1 MEAVREQAK
10 SPILPNHGQGEKAVG
25 LGSGPMGADCG
36 SDWVGNVPQAGG
48 QYVMKWFPS
57 FDFQRR
63 NRELKE
69 EIEAHLQM
77 AIADRV
83 ARGET
88 EETARQAAAREFGN
102 ILLVQDVTRQM
113 WGGGWFEQLGRD
125 VRYALRQLRKN
136 PGFAITATA
145 MLAIAI
151 CANSTVFSWIDGTML
166 RPIPGARDTGEL
178 VSLQRGERNFS
189 PTPPFSYL
197 DYRDLRE
204 QNHTFAGILAYHHD
218 WITLTGGAQPER
230 VYIANVSSNYFDVLG
245 VKPMLGRF
253 FLAEEETR
261 PAIPN
266 VVLSYSLWKT
276 RFAEDPAIVGKSIE
290 IARHPVTVIG
300 VAPEGVVGAM
310 PGLRDDLWVTLD
322 PLGTDPWRMT
332 HRSGGAVWLNVIG
345 RLRPGVSRGQAAQDL
360 DTLMH
365 NIVAAYPNQHL
376 GENRITLDPMWRSPF
391 GANGY
396 MAATLPILLAFAAVV
411 LLLTCANVA
420 TLTLVGFVSR
430 RRELSI
436 RQSLGANRIQL
447 VRQMVLEGVVLS
459 IVAGAVALV
468 LTSWTSKT
476 FAWFFPTNSNPL
488 ILNGSMD
495 YRVVIGIAVSSLLA
509 GMLCGAL
516 PAWRSSHAPAIE
528 VLKAESASISGGSRN
543 RKLLSGLVV
552 AQIALTLPL
561 LLCSGLFLRTLRNLA
576 AANPGFEQ
584 DHVLTASVG
593 LNIAGYSNDEAQL
606 IRHRILDRVS
616 ALPGVEVASLTD
628 WIPMTLIQKRNDAYP
643 EGYVP
648 HPHESLLV
656 QNAEVGPRYF
666 ESLHIP
672 ILEGREFTLNDDEKA
687 PRVIIVDQ
695 TAARRYWPGQDPL
708 GKRLTVWGR
717 LFTVVGV
724 ARNSTHTFVN
734 ESPEPM
740 VYMNFFQHPG
750 YETMVQVKTE
760 GNPVD
765 LEPMVENAIH
775 GIDSRLPVFDVR
787 SMRESTQMAST
798 FAVIESTLAGMFA
811 LIGLILAI
819 TGIYGVVAY
828 RTQLRTHEIGIRM
841 ALGASRVDVLRL
853 VLLQGL
859 WLTGVGLALGL
870 AFALGLTRLIA
881 RLLYGIGAHDPLT
894 VASVVMLL
902 GTMSLVA
909 CYFPAHR
916 AMRRN
921 PVTAIREL

>member
-1 MEAVREQAK
+1 
-10 SPILPNHGQGEKAVG
+10 
-25 LGSGPMGADCG
+25 
-36 SDWVGNVPQAGG
+36 
-48 QYVMKWFPS
+48 MKWFPS
-57 FDFQRR
+57 CGFQRR

-69 EIEAHLQM
+69 EIDAHLQM

-83 ARGET
+83 ARGEA
-88 EETARQAAAREFGN
+88 EEAARQAATREFGN
-102 ILLVQDVTRQM
+102 IALVQDVTRQM
-113 WGGGWFEQLGRD
+113 WGGGWFEPLGRD
-125 VRYALRQLRKN
+125 VRYALRQLRKS

-145 MLAIAI
+145 MLAVAI

-166 RPIPGARDTGEL
+166 RPIPGARDTDDL

-218 WITLTGGAQPER
+218 WITLTGGALPER
-230 VYIANVSSNYFDVLG
+230 AYIANVSANYFDVLG
-245 VKPMLGRF
+245 VKPVLGRF
-253 FLAEEETR
+253 FLPEEESR
-261 PAIPN
+261 PVPN
-266 VVLSYSLWKT
+266 VVLGYSLWKT
-276 RFAEDPAIVGKSIE
+276 RYAADPAIVGKSIE

-310 PGLRDDLWVTLD
+310 PGIREDLWVTLD
-322 PLGTDPWRMT
+322 PLGTDVWRMT

-360 DTLMH
+360 DTVMH
-365 NIVAAYPNQHL
+365 NIVAAFPDDHL
-376 GENRITLDPMWRSPF
+376 GANQITLDPMWRSPF

-396 MAATLPILLAFAAVV
+396 MAATLPILLAFAALV

-420 TLTLVGFVSR
+420 TLTLVRFVSR
-430 RRELSI
+430 RRELAI

-447 VRQMVLEGVVLS
+447 VWQMVLEGMVLS
-459 IVAGAVALV
+459 TVAGAVALG

-476 FAWFFPTNSNPL
+476 FAWFFPANSNPL

-495 YRVVIGIAVSSLLA
+495 HKVVIGIAVSSLLA

-516 PAWRSSHAPAIE
+516 PAWRSSHARAIE

-552 AQIALTLPL
+552 AQIALSLPL
-561 LLCSGLFLRTLRNLA
+561 LICSGLFLRTLRNLA
-576 AANPGFEQ
+576 SANPGFEQ
-584 DHVLTASVG
+584 DHILTASVG
-593 LNIAGYSNDEAQL
+593 LNIVGYSDDEVQV
-606 IRHRILDRVS
+606 IRHKILDRVS
-616 ALPGVEVASLTD
+616 ALPGVKVASLTD
-628 WIPMTLIQKRNDAYP
+628 WIPMALSQKKEDAYP
-643 EGYVP
+643 EGYAP
-648 HPHESLLV
+648 RPHESLKV
-656 QNAEVGPRYF
+656 VHAEVSERYF

-672 ILEGREFTLNDDEKA
+672 ILEGREFTPHDDEKA
-687 PRVIIVDQ
+687 PRVLIVDQ

-708 GKRLTVWGR
+708 GKNLRIWSR

-724 ARNSTHTFVN
+724 VRNSTHTFVN

-740 VYMNFFQHPG
+740 VYMSFFQQG
-750 YETMVQVKTE
+750 YETIVQVETE

-765 LEPMVENAIH
+765 LAAAVENAIH
-775 GIDSRLPVFDVR
+775 EIDTRLPVFDVR
-787 SMRESTQMAST
+787 SMRESTQMASS
-798 FAVIESTLAGMFA
+798 FAVIQSALAGMFA
-811 LIGLILAI
+811 LIGLVLAV

-828 RTQLRTHEIGIRM
+828 RTQMRTHEIGVRM

-853 VLLQGL
+853 VLSQGV

-881 RLLYGIGAHDPLT
+881 RLLYGIGANDPVT

-902 GTMSLVA
+902 GAMSLVA
-909 CYFPAHR
+909 CYLPAHR

-921 PVTAIREL
+921 PVTAIHEL

>member
-1 MEAVREQAK
+1 
-10 SPILPNHGQGEKAVG
+10 
-25 LGSGPMGADCG
+25 
-36 SDWVGNVPQAGG
+36 
-48 QYVMKWFPS
+48 MKWFPS
-57 FDFQRR
+57 FGFQRR
-63 NRELKE
+63 KRELQE
-69 EIEAHLQM
+69 EIDAHLQM

-88 EETARQAAAREFGN
+88 AEAARQAAAREFGN
-102 ILLVQDVTRQM
+102 IPLVQDVTRDM
-113 WGGGWFEQLGRD
+113 WGQAWLEQLGRD
-125 VRYALRQLRKN
+125 VRYALRQLRKS
-136 PGFAITATA
+136 PGFSITATA
-145 MLAIAI
+145 MLAVAI

-178 VSLQRGERNFS
+178 VSLQRGGRNFS
-189 PTPPFSYL
+189 PVPPFSYL

-204 QNHTFAGILAYHHD
+204 QNHTLSGLLAYHHD

-230 VYIANVSSNYFDVLG
+230 AYIANVSANYFDVLG
-245 VKPMLGRF
+245 IKPVLGRF

-261 PAIPN
+261 PDAVPN
-266 VVLSYSLWKT
+266 VVLGYSLWKT
-276 RFAEDPAIVGKSIE
+276 RYAEDPAIVGKAIE

-300 VAPEGVVGAM
+300 VAPEGFVGAA

-322 PLGTDPWRMT
+322 PLGTDVARMT
-332 HRSGGAVWLNVIG
+332 HRDSDWLIVIG

-365 NIVAAYPNQHL
+365 HLVAAYPDQHL
-376 GENRITLDPMWRSPF
+376 GDNRITLDPMWRSPF

-420 TLTLVGFVSR
+420 TLTLVRLVSR
-430 RRELSI
+430 RRELAI
-436 RQSLGANRIQL
+436 RQSLGANRFQL
-447 VRQMVLEGVVLS
+447 IRQMVLEGVLLS
-459 IVAGAVALV
+459 IVAGSVALV

-476 FAWFFPTNSNPL
+476 FAWFFPANSSPL

-495 YRVVIGIAVSSLLA
+495 HKVVIGIAVSSLLA

-516 PAWRSSHAPAIE
+516 PAWRSSHAPASE

-584 DHVLTASVG
+584 DHILTASVG
-593 LNIAGYSNDEAQL
+593 LNIAGYSHGEEQV
-606 IRHRILDRVS
+606 IRHKILDRVS
-616 ALPGVEVASLTD
+616 ALPGVKVASLTD
-628 WIPMTLIQKRNDAYP
+628 WIPMTLSHKGEDAYP

-648 HPHESLLV
+648 HPHEALQV
-656 QNAEVGPRYF
+656 YHAEVSPRYF
-666 ESLHIP
+666 ESLNIP
-672 ILEGREFTLNDDEKA
+672 ILEGREFTPDDDEKA
-687 PRVIIVDQ
+687 PRVLLGDQ

-708 GKRLTVWGR
+708 GKRLRVWGR

-740 VYMNFFQHPG
+740 VYMNYFQHPG

-765 LEPMVENAIH
+765 LEPVVENAIRE
-775 GIDSRLPVFDVR
+775 IDPR
-787 SMRESTQMAST
+787 
-798 FAVIESTLAGMFA
+798 
-811 LIGLILAI
+811 
-819 TGIYGVVAY
+819 
-828 RTQLRTHEIGIRM
+828 
-841 ALGASRVDVLRL
+841 
-853 VLLQGL
+853 
-859 WLTGVGLALGL
+859 
-870 AFALGLTRLIA
+870 
-881 RLLYGIGAHDPLT
+881 
-894 VASVVMLL
+894 
-902 GTMSLVA
+902 
-909 CYFPAHR
+909 
-916 AMRRN
+916 
-921 PVTAIREL
+921 

>member
-1 MEAVREQAK
+1 
-10 SPILPNHGQGEKAVG
+10 
-25 LGSGPMGADCG
+25 
-36 SDWVGNVPQAGG
+36 
-48 QYVMKWFPS
+48 MKWFPS
-57 FDFQRR
+57 FGFQRR
-63 NRELKE
+63 KRELQE
-69 EIEAHLQM
+69 EIDAHLRM

-88 EETARQAAAREFGN
+88 AETARQAAAREFGN
-102 ILLVQDVTRQM
+102 IPLVQDVTRDM
-113 WGGGWFEQLGRD
+113 WGQAWLEQLGRD
-125 VRYALRQLRKN
+125 VRYALRQLRKS
-136 PGFAITATA
+136 PGFSITATA
-145 MLAIAI
+145 MLAVAI

-166 RPIPGARDTGEL
+166 RPIPGARDTGDL

-218 WITLTGGAQPER
+218 WIALTGNAQPER
-230 VYIANVSSNYFDVLG
+230 VYIANVSANYFDVLG
-245 VKPMLGRF
+245 IKPLLGRF
-253 FLAEEETR
+253 FLPEEESR
-261 PAIPN
+261 AVPN
-266 VVLSYSLWKT
+266 VVLGYSLWKT
-276 RFAEDPAIVGKSIE
+276 RYAEDPAIVGKSIE
-290 IARHPVTVIG
+290 VARHPVTVIG

-310 PGLRDDLWVTLD
+310 PGIREDLWVTLD
-322 PLGTDPWRMT
+322 PLGTDAWRMT

-365 NIVAAYPNQHL
+365 HIVTAYPDQHL
-376 GENRITLDPMWRSPF
+376 GDNRITLDPMWRSPF

-396 MAATLPILLAFAAVV
+396 MAATLPILLAFAGLV
-411 LLLTCANVA
+411 LLLTSANVA
-420 TLTLVGFVSR
+420 TLTLVRFVSR
-430 RRELSI
+430 RRELAI

-447 VRQMVLEGVVLS
+447 VRQMMLEGAVLS
-459 IVAGAVALV
+459 IVAGVVALG

-476 FAWFFPTNSNPL
+476 FAWFFPANAIPL
-488 ILNGSMD
+488 VLNGNMD
-495 YRVVIGIAVSSLLA
+495 HKVVIGIAVFSLLA

-552 AQIALTLPL
+552 AQIALSLPL
-561 LLCSGLFLRTLRNLA
+561 LLCSGLLLRTLRNLA
-576 AANPGFEQ
+576 GANPGFEQ
-584 DHVLTASVG
+584 DHILTASVG
-593 LNIAGYSNDEAQL
+593 LNIAGYSNDETQL
-606 IRHRILDRVS
+606 IRHKILDRVS
-616 ALPGVEVASLTD
+616 ALPGVKVASLTD
-628 WIPMTLIQKRNDAYP
+628 WIPMTLSHKGEDAYP

-648 HPHESLLV
+648 HPHESLQV
-656 QNAEVGPRYF
+656 YHAEVSPRYF
-666 ESLHIP
+666 ESLNIP
-672 ILEGREFTLNDDEKA
+672 ILEGREFTPDDDEKA
-687 PRVIIVDQ
+687 PRVLIVDQ

-708 GKRLTVWGR
+708 GKRLRVWGR

-724 ARNSTHTFVN
+724 ARNSTHIFVN

-740 VYMNFFQHPG
+740 VYMSFFQEG
-750 YETMVQVKTE
+750 YETIVQVKTE
-760 GNPVD
+760 GNPLD
-765 LEPMVENAIH
+765 LAPAVEQAIH

-787 SMRESTQMAST
+787 SMRECTQMASS
-798 FAVIESTLAGMFA
+798 FAVIQSTLAGMFA
-811 LIGLILAI
+811 LIGLVLAV

-828 RTQLRTHEIGIRM
+828 RTQLRTHEFGIRM

-853 VLLQGL
+853 VLVQGL
-859 WLTGVGLALGL
+859 WLAGTGLALGL

-881 RLLYGIGAHDPLT
+881 RLLYGISGNDP
-894 VASVVMLL
+894 VSVVSVVMLL
-902 GTMSLVA
+902 GAMSLLA
-909 CYFPAHR
+909 CYLPAHR